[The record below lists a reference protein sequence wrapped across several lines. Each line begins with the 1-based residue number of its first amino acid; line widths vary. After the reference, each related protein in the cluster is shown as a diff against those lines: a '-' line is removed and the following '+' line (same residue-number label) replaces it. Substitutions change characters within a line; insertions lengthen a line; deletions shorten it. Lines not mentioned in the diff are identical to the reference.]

1 MFYFI
6 KNLNVNRVYLICS
19 IAISLT
25 LVSLMTYAQVQPPQ
39 LSNQASNASRELDR
53 LERSRTREMIQDE
66 KRRESEIR
74 RQNDALTE
82 HLENESSLLNSQHK
96 FLINKINIENDDVY
110 AHSPQRQKIILRY
123 QNTEMGQKEIME
135 LVKELT
141 NFYVGKGYVT
151 TLVTVL
157 PGSLREGILNLDVL
171 WGKISGFS
179 VEGEPPKFFERT
191 RLFSA
196 IPFASGSKLNMSDL
210 DQGLDNLL
218 RVSRTDKLQIV
229 PSDDFG
235 YSVLDLRDSKY
246 FPISLSLGV
255 NNSGRQDDGWHQYN
269 STLTVN
275 NFAGFN
281 DSLSFYY
288 AYNDLRANTDNQSSW
303 SMNYSLPLG
312 YWLLDASLYRSEY
325 EKVIGGYYGGY
336 HSEGTSQRASAK
348 LSRVLFRDSVGRF
361 SAYTK
366 VEGRDN
372 TNKIEDIKIGVSSKK
387 YSSITL
393 GVNRVGVLWGGGLFW
408 DLSSTAG
415 VPWFGAAWKDEPD
428 LKGFDLN
435 YVKYNAMIS
444 WSKLL
449 AQSGPV
455 SLSYEVNSGL
465 QLTKDILVSDGKQS
479 IGDEYTVRGYKED
492 SVSGHNGGYISN
504 TVQMPISINKYGVW
518 QISPFVGYDLG
529 FIKNNCTYDMGSCP
543 AEYLT
548 GAAIGIKA
556 IGSNFSSSLTLGY
569 PLTKPSTLR
578 GSDIDSTTLSYR
590 FDLRF

>member
-1 MFYFI
+1 MFSIVRVVFI
-6 KNLNVNRVYLICS
+6 NRMYLTGCIVAPFAFMC
-19 IAISLT
+19 
-25 LVSLMTYAQVQPPQ
+25 AQVNAQIQPPQ
-39 LSNQASNASRELDR
+39 LNTQASNASRELDR
-53 LERSRTREMIQDE
+53 LERSRTRSMIQDE

-74 RQNDALTE
+74 RQNNIL
-82 HLENESSLLNSQHK
+82 NEQHEDNLLKSKYTFFIHH
-96 FLINKINIENDDVY
+96 ISIENDDIY
-110 AHSPQRQKIILRY
+110 ANSPQRQKIIMQFLD
-123 QNTEMGQKEIME
+123 TDMGQKEIME
-135 LVKELT
+135 LVKDLT
-141 NFYVGKGYVT
+141 NFYVGKGYAT
-151 TLVTVL
+151 TLVTVQ
-157 PGSLREGILNLDVL
+157 PGSLREGVLKLEVL

-179 VEGEPPKFFERT
+179 VEGNPPTFFEKT

-196 IPFASGSKLNMSDL
+196 IPFAQGNKLKMSDI

-235 YSVLDLRDSKY
+235 YSTLDLSNSVY
-246 FPISLSLGV
+246 FPISLSVGM
-255 NNSGRQDDGWHQYN
+255 NNSGREADGWHQYN

-275 NFAGFN
+275 NFSGFN

-288 AYNDLRANTDNQSSW
+288 AYNDLYAKTDSQSSW

-325 EKVIGGYYGGY
+325 EKVIGGYFGGY
-336 HSEGTSQRASAK
+336 HSEGSSQRASTK
-348 LSRVLFRDSVGRF
+348 LSRVIFRDAVGKF

-387 YSSITL
+387 YSSIAL
-393 GVNRVGVLWGGGLFW
+393 GVTRVGTLWGGGLFW

-415 VPWFGAAWKDEPD
+415 VPWFGAAWKNEPD

-435 YVKYNAMIS
+435 YIKYNGIIS
-444 WSKLL
+444 WSKSL
-449 AQSGPV
+449 AQYGPV
-455 SLSYEVNSGL
+455 SLSYEVNSGF
-465 QLTKDILVSDGKQS
+465 QFTKDILVSDGKQS
-479 IGDEYTVRGYKED
+479 IGDEYTVRGYKES

-504 TVQMPISINKYGVW
+504 TVQLPIAINKLGIW
-518 QISPFVGYDLG
+518 QVSPFAGYDLG
-529 FIKNNCTYDMGSCP
+529 FIKNNCTDDMGSCP

-548 GAAIGIKA
+548 GAALGLKA
-556 IGSNFSSSLTLGY
+556 VGSHFSTSLTLGY

-578 GSDIDSTTLSYR
+578 NSDIDSRTLSYR